1 MAKHT
6 KKHPLY
12 CQPINLPV
20 NLGCTIPEFLKKNNI
35 PFIDGEPG
43 HWRLWREYFP
53 TEFIQWFH
61 NHQVQVKYAEVFV
74 IPPGGH
80 LAIHSD
86 ARYLGSNLTKL
97 NIVEGDDTAQ
107 MAWYSMIDKDKSL
120 PMEDFTIVESKYLRL
135 DDDNAKLE
143 FMTPITQPS
152 LVNVGAFH
160 NVYNIT
166 NNKKTR
172 YCVSMVLSSLK
183 PDGDDNELMQ
193 FQNAVTIFKE
203 FLYE

>member
-1 MAKHT
+1 MSRPT

-20 NLGCTIPEFLKKNNI
+20 GLGCSIKDFLNKNNI
-35 PFIDGEPG
+35 PFTDGEPG
-43 HWRLWREYFP
+43 HTRLWREFFP
-53 TEFIQWFH
+53 AEFVEFFH
-61 NHQVQVKYAEVFV
+61 KHNVQIRYAELFI

-107 MAWYSMIDKDKSL
+107 MAWYSMIDSTKSL

-143 FMTPITQPS
+143 FMSPITQPS

-172 YCVSMVLSSLK
+172 YCVSMVLSHIK
-183 PDGDDNELMQ
+183 PDGDDNGLMQ
-193 FQNAVTIFKE
+193 FEDAVKIFKDYLNE
-203 FLYE
+203 